1 MGAGAV
7 RTRVRAGLA
16 GTIALL
22 CLVAGCN
29 GTEENAPAAPDEPT
43 AADVLAAAKERFD
56 SATSARF
63 VLTSADLPP
72 GRATLVG
79 GEGVAARPPA
89 FQGDL
94 DVLLGGGTVTVSVIS
109 VDGTVYAKLPFATG
123 YQETDPSAFGISDP
137 ATFLDPERGLSR
149 LFTEMTDPELGG
161 RSRVAGDVVQKV
173 TGTVPGEVVDNVLTT
188 ADPSAPVDVT
198 LSLVDGTRE
207 LRRAV
212 LTGPFFAADTR
223 STYTVV
229 LDRYGEDVQIDA
241 PPTG

>member
-1 MGAGAV
+1 MAS

-16 GTIALL
+16 GMVAALW
-22 CLVAGCN
+22 LVAGCS
-29 GTEENAPAAPDEPT
+29 GGEDNAPADELT
-43 AADVLAAAKERFD
+43 AAGALAAAQERFD
-56 SATSARF
+56 SATSAHF

-72 GRATLVG
+72 GRAALVG

-109 VDGTVYAKLPFATG
+109 VGGTVYAKLPFATG

-149 LFTEMTDPELGG
+149 LFTEMTDPKLAGQ
-161 RSRVAGDVVQKV
+161 SRIAGDVVQKV
-173 TGTVPGEVVDNVLTT
+173 TGKVPGEVVDEVLTT

-198 LSLVDGTRE
+198 LSLVDGTSE

-212 LTGPFFAADTR
+212 LTGPFFAADTQ